1 VLGDDPGDLSTL
13 EDPGAID
20 AVRASV

>member
-13 EDPGAID
+13 EDPGAIE
-20 AVRASV
+20 AVRGAL